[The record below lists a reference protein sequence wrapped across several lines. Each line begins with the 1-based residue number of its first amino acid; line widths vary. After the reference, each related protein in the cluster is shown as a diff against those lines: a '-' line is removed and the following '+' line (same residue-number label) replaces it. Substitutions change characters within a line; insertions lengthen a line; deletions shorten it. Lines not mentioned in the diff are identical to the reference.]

1 MRSEFWRM
9 PESQMLLHFGHSVS
23 DFLCGTTHS
32 GTPKAYA
39 AVTQSVHVDP
49 CPTELSHQICEPMR
63 GILSGAVPCHE
74 ARRAPKSVCRAR
86 LPEGRL
92 PSTKAKSNNY
102 VRRARRKWT
111 GAIWIIGD
119 GPYASVS
126 RCPPGDTVMLFGTK
140 AEAETL
146 KSFIDSTGC
155 CEGCRRDH
163 LVVQLKIN
171 RRT

>member
-1 MRSEFWRM
+1 M
-9 PESQMLLHFGHSVS
+9 PS
-23 DFLCGTTHS
+23 
-32 GTPKAYA
+32 A
-39 AVTQSVHVDP
+39 A
-49 CPTELSHQICEPMR
+49 
-63 GILSGAVPCHE
+63 
-74 ARRAPKSVCRAR
+74 
-86 LPEGRL
+86 PEGRL